1 MDIVEII
8 TKKRDG
14 EELSREEI
22 KFFIDGVMAET
33 IKREQIGALLM
44 AITLN
49 GFSASEC
56 FYYADALASS
66 GNRYYL
72 GDKNPKFVDKHSTG
86 GVSDACTLVVLPAL
100 AALGYKIAKYSTSGV
115 GASFGTLDRLSVFS
129 GYKPVLSDEEFYN
142 CLDTVGFSI
151 IGNNKKIIPA
161 DSKLYEIRKQTG
173 TVPSL
178 PLIAASIMSKK
189 LAIGTKTVV
198 LDIKC
203 GEGSLLTDVKQA
215 EELAKLMVQIG
226 KSAGIKTTAIIS
238 NMNQPL
244 GKNIGPM
251 LEVKEAVELLSAK
264 RGTNL
269 TDLYNLCREM
279 VAHIMIASGDVKSR
293 AVAYDRFD
301 KVIKSGQA
309 LKKLEAMIEAHG
321 GDASSLHDISKLV
334 PKANEIFVSA
344 DKSGYI
350 FDIDTKKLYE
360 AINYIGSDGGKTVN
374 PNVGVE
380 VMVREGDKV
389 MAGDKL
395 AKIYYSIS
403 DPSFATAVQFI
414 RGCFEIKK
422 VKPELENL
430 IYKVIV

>member
-1 MDIVEII
+1 MKQKLKKFYYKYILRKKYIRTGSCLKCGQCCQNIYIKHDRKVLKDEQEYYNLNQKGKYLDFEII
-8 TKKRDG
+8 
-14 EELSREEI
+14 
-22 KFFIDGVMAET
+22 
-33 IKREQIGALLM
+33 
-44 AITLN
+44 
-49 GFSASEC
+49 
-56 FYYADALASS
+56 
-66 GNRYYL
+66 
-72 GDKNPKFVDKHSTG
+72 
-86 GVSDACTLVVLPAL
+86 
-100 AALGYKIAKYSTSGV
+100 
-115 GASFGTLDRLSVFS
+115 
-129 GYKPVLSDEEFYN
+129 
-142 CLDTVGFSI
+142 
-151 IGNNKKIIPA
+151 
-161 DSKLYEIRKQTG
+161 
-173 TVPSL
+173 
-178 PLIAASIMSKK
+178 
-189 LAIGTKTVV
+189 
-198 LDIKC
+198 
-203 GEGSLLTDVKQA
+203 
-215 EELAKLMVQIG
+215 
-226 KSAGIKTTAIIS
+226 
-238 NMNQPL
+238 
-244 GKNIGPM
+244 
-251 LEVKEAVELLSAK
+251 
-264 RGTNL
+264 
-269 TDLYNLCREM
+269 
-279 VAHIMIASGDVKSR
+279 
-293 AVAYDRFD
+293 D

-309 LKKLEAMIEAHG
+309 LKKLEAMLEAHG